1 MIRVAQLCQ
10 INASA
15 PIQWQGQDSDGNPV
29 YARYSN
35 GYLSVSVGVQ
45 GDSIF
50 SAVYGSLV
58 FAKQVGAEQSN
69 QFNLEQL
76 RTSTAGIVEWPE
88 QES

>member
-1 MIRVAQLCQ
+1 MWP
-10 INASA
+10 INAAA
-15 PIQWQGQDSDGNPV
+15 PLQWQGQDSDGLPV
-29 YARYSN
+29 YVRYSN

-50 SAVYGSLV
+50 SAVYGSVV

-76 RTSTAGIVEWPE
+76 KAATAGFVEWPE